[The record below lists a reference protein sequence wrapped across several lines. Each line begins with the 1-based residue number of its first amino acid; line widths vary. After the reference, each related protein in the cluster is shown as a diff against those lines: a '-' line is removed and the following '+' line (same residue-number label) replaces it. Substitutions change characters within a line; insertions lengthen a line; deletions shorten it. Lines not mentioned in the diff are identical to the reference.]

1 MDGASVGEAALA
13 GALIFFAPGY
23 CVTRAT
29 FPEWRVLHPLRRLRL
44 LETITLSFV
53 VSVALSVI
61 AGEVLL
67 AASPSGFQAYWT
79 DPVLEA
85 FLGAIGL
92 VAFLVAWAR
101 GAFRERPPGAP
112 THVEATPE
120 EDPWVLMQELDR
132 LERDR
137 RRATHRLRRSEA
149 GSGESARIQAEIE
162 QIDRRRTEILRERE
176 QEYAS

>member
-1 MDGASVGEAALA
+1 
-13 GALIFFAPGY
+13 
-23 CVTRAT
+23 
-29 FPEWRVLHPLRRLRL
+29 
-44 LETITLSFV
+44 
-53 VSVALSVI
+53 
-61 AGEVLL
+61 
-67 AASPSGFQAYWT
+67 
-79 DPVLEA
+79 
-85 FLGAIGL
+85 
-92 VAFLVAWAR
+92 
-101 GAFRERPPGAP
+101 
-112 THVEATPE
+112 VEATPE